1 VSDPDSPSSTRVVA
15 ELKSDKTR
23 SQLFRL
29 GLQITGSAADAD
41 DLVADSLE
49 QVIRPEASAGLKWT
63 FLTQLTFTMRK
74 LWNQQRRAVRFEREF
89 ADEDVAQG
97 KKGIS
102 HEPPADEELDRR
114 RTLAVHRKL
123 GAQLIAEIRD
133 KHPLAVQCYEL
144 AAKGIEE
151 RAEQARILGATI
163 EDVDKA
169 HDVLRYQ
176 GRRIREEWEVAE
188 ALRMKELRMKAR
200 RPPRGEL

>member
-1 VSDPDSPSSTRVVA
+1 VYDPNAPSSIRAVA

-23 SQLFRL
+23 SQLVRL
-29 GLQITGSAADAD
+29 GLQITGSEADAD
-41 DLVADSLE
+41 DLVGDALE
-49 QVIRPEASAGLKWT
+49 QVIKPEASAGLKWT

-89 ADEDVAQG
+89 ADEDVTHG
-97 KKGIS
+97 KKGVS

-114 RTLAVHRKL
+114 RTLAVRRKL

-133 KHPLAVQCYEL
+133 KHPLAVGCYEL

-151 RAEQARILGATI
+151 RAEHARILGATI

-169 HDVLRYQ
+169 HEVLRYH

-188 ALRMKELRMKAR
+188 ALRMKELRAKAR
-200 RPPRGEL
+200 PVLRGEL